1 MFFNNLLN
9 DETNMELKN
18 KANNYA
24 VEKTNEVLIQ
34 AIAQAY
40 IDGYQDGYKDCRE
53 EIPVDFQNDKTE
65 YVDLGLPSGTLWSAD
80 YEKEDGKIKYL
91 PYDKISALQIPTEE
105 QWKELLLTCRWE
117 YKYIGNLHR
126 CFICIGPNGNVIHF
140 NSEGFL
146 KEEKG
151 LVYDRE
157 RCFWWVKDENG
168 NTGVEKNAVKMYFL
182 SRQYKEMEKTFSGYK
197 LPVRLVR

>member
-1 MFFNNLLN
+1 
-9 DETNMELKN
+9 MEIRD
-18 KANNYA
+18 KANSYA
-24 VEKTNEVLIQ
+24 SAKTNEVMIQ

-40 IDGYQDGYKDCRE
+40 MDGYQDGYKDYKE
-53 EIPVDFQNDKTE
+53 QIPLDFLSDKIE
-65 YVDLGLPSGTLWSAD
+65 YVDLGLPSGTLWAAD
-80 YEKEDGKIKYL
+80 YEKEDGKIVYL
-91 PYDKISALQIPTEE
+91 PYDKASILQIPTEE
-105 QWKELLLTCRWE
+105 QWKELLEMCQWE
-117 YKYIGNLHR
+117 YKYISDHDR
-126 CFICIGPNGNVIHF
+126 SFVCIGPNGNVIHF

-151 LVYDRE
+151 RVYDGE